1 MGKILPFI
9 YKGIDVTQLELVD
22 DYYIML
28 DELSELS
35 EISEK
40 QILKDIDKG
49 ILKADKIN
57 GDLLV
62 PMDMAQNEFMEVT
75 WG

>member
-35 EISEK
+35 ERSMK
-40 QILKDIDKG
+40 RILKDIDKG
-49 ILKADKIN
+49 ISIR
-57 GDLLV
+57 
-62 PMDMAQNEFMEVT
+62 
-75 WG
+75 